1 MEKRS
6 TRGISGTTYVPTQRG
21 IPSIPVLR
29 DDRTHTKMKADL
41 SAAIYRVW
49 FFGLQRCP
57 VVTFPF
63 HYYRLPGCVYGVL
76 QSVLATAEFLSISNL
91 QRLPRSR
98 QISGSISIPSSEL
111 QTQLRHNLRLRQIVP
126 CSRCLRPWMSSRF
139 RTCDTCRARTQH
151 QPFQQN
157 WWKCCPHCSASL
169 LSKERALWCYLNG
182 RRRVPRLPS
191 YPEVF

>member
-1 MEKRS
+1 VEKRS

-76 QSVLATAEFLSISNL
+76 QSVLATAEFLSISDL
-91 QRLPRSR
+91 RRLPRSR

-126 CSRCLRPWMSSRF
+126 FSVVGVCALGCRPDFEPAIFVELGLNTSLFNRTGGNAAPIALLPFCLRSG
-139 RTCDTCRARTQH
+139 
-151 QPFQQN
+151 
-157 WWKCCPHCSASL
+157 HCGAT
-169 LSKERALWCYLNG
+169 
-182 RRRVPRLPS
+182 
-191 YPEVF
+191 

>member
-1 MEKRS
+1 MPCGYFSISLLSSAWLRIWRS
-6 TRGISGTTYVPTQRG
+6 AVGACDRG
-21 IPSIPVLR
+21 IPLDI
-29 DDRTHTKMKADL
+29 
-41 SAAIYRVW
+41 
-49 FFGLQRCP
+49 G
-57 VVTFPF
+57 
-63 HYYRLPGCVYGVL
+63 
-76 QSVLATAEFLSISNL
+76 LATPAALTPDLGLDLYPELGAPNPAAP
-91 QRLPRSR
+91 Q
-98 QISGSISIPSSEL
+98 PSPP
-111 QTQLRHNLRLRQIVP
+111 TNRPIF

-139 RTCDTCRARTQH
+139 RTCDICRARTQH